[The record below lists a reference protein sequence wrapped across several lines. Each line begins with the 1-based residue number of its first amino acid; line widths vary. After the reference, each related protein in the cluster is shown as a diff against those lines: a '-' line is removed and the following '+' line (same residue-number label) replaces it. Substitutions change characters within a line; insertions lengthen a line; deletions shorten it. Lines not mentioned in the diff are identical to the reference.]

1 MYKQFKLLDMSYTLK
16 SNTYLIEI
24 GDLEDSSFQD
34 FMSRKYAT
42 SRKII
47 IVDENTNEYCLE
59 YLLTSYDFLK
69 DAEIILIPEG
79 EDSKVLDLCAQIWD
93 TWTDYQI
100 ERKDVVINL
109 GGGVVSDVGGFVASI
124 YKRGIDF
131 VNVPTSLLAMVDA
144 SVGGKTG
151 VDLGKYKN
159 QLGVFADPQAVY
171 IDMAFLQTL
180 PIGEVYNGFAEMLK
194 HGLIVNVK
202 HWEELSVL
210 KEVEQELT
218 TEHIY
223 TSLSIKNGIVLED
236 PFEGGLRKKLNFGH
250 TIGHALEGH
259 FAVKDPISHGYAV
272 ALGIL
277 AESFISFKKS
287 FITLSEL
294 NEIERVM
301 LSNYESID
309 LSDENLTD
317 IYKLML
323 NDKKNEQ
330 QKILCVLLIGI
341 GQSVINQEITEQEVI
356 ESLEYLNRLHQEEN
370 KLNVN

>member
-1 MYKQFKLLDMSYTLK
+1 MSYTLK
-16 SNTYLIEI
+16 SNGYLIEI
-24 GDLEDSSFQD
+24 NDLDASSFQD
-34 FMSRKYAT
+34 LMENNYAT

-47 IVDENTNEYCLE
+47 IVDENTNEFCLE
-59 YLLTSYDFLK
+59 YLLTTFDFLR
-69 DAEIILIPEG
+69 DAEVILIPEG
-79 EDSKVLDLCAQIWD
+79 ESSKVLDLCAQIWE

-100 ERKDVVINL
+100 DRKDVVLNL
-109 GGGVVSDVGGFVASI
+109 GGGIVTDIGGFTASI

-131 VNVPTSLLAMVDA
+131 INIPTTLLAMVDA
-144 SVGGKTG
+144 SIGGKTG

-159 QLGVFADPQAVY
+159 QLGLFADPKAVF
-171 IDMAFLQTL
+171 IDPAFLQTL
-180 PIGEVYNGFAEMLK
+180 PVGEMYNGFAEMLK
-194 HGLIVNVK
+194 HGLIVNAK
-202 HWEELSVL
+202 HWSDLSGL
-210 KEVEQELT
+210 KEVEKEISNEL
-218 TEHIY
+218 IY

-259 FAVKDPISHGYAV
+259 FVTKDPISHGYAV

-277 AESFISFKKS
+277 AESFISFKKN

-294 NEIERVM
+294 NEIEKVL

-309 LSDENLTD
+309 LSNENLHE
-317 IYKLML
+317 IYQLML

-341 GQSVINQEITEQEVI
+341 GESVINQEISEQEI
-356 ESLEYLNRLHQEEN
+356 LESLEYLNRLYQEEQKN
-370 KLNVN
+370 ELTK

>member
-1 MYKQFKLLDMSYTLK
+1 MSYTLK
-16 SNTYLIEI
+16 SNTYQIEI
-24 GDLEDSSFQD
+24 SDLEDSSFQD
-34 FMSRKYAT
+34 FMLVNYAN

-59 YLLTSYDFLK
+59 YLITTYDFLK

-79 EDSKVLDLCAQIWD
+79 EDSKVIDLCAQIWD

-100 ERKDVVINL
+100 ERNDVVINL
-109 GGGVVSDVGGFVASI
+109 GGGIVSDVGGFAASV
-124 YKRGIDF
+124 YKRGLDF
-131 VNVPTSLLAMVDA
+131 INIPTTLLAMVDA

-159 QLGVFADPQAVY
+159 QLGLFVDPKAVY
-171 IDMAFLQTL
+171 VDIAFLQTL
-180 PIGEVYNGFAEMLK
+180 PIGEIYNGFAEMLK
-194 HGLIVNVK
+194 HGLIVNAK
-202 HWEELSVL
+202 HWEDLSILV
-210 KEVEQELT
+210 EVEQEIT
-218 TEHIY
+218 IEHIY

-259 FAVKDPISHGYAV
+259 FSIKDPISHGYAV

-277 AESFISFKKS
+277 AESFISFKKN

-309 LSDENLTD
+309 LSDENLND
-317 IYKLML
+317 IFQLMK
-323 NDKKNEQ
+323 NDKKNEK

-341 GQSVINQEITEQEVI
+341 GQSIINQEISEQEVL
-356 ESLEYLNRLHQEEN
+356 ESLEYLNRLHQEEK
-370 KLNVN
+370 KLEIK